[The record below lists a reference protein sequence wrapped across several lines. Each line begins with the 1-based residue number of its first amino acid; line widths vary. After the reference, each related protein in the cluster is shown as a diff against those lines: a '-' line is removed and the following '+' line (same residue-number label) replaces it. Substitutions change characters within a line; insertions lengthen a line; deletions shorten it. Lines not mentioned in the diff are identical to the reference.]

1 MKRYNH
7 KDRISDI
14 TIAEKFKLVLSLW
27 VSQFVYL
34 RNDEYV
40 YLRIPKDIVDKF

>member
-1 MKRYNH
+1 MMKKRNH

-27 VSQFVYL
+27 FSIRVS
-34 RNDEYV
+34 
-40 YLRIPKDIVDKF
+40 